1 MPKFLSILDNIF
13 SLEVLLIVRFQLQA
27 DFNVIFRGSLADST
41 LIVPLISPF
50 FVCPFLLR
58 ETSSQ
63 SMGTFD
69 PIAQF
74 PNPSLVVS
82 KKKLIGDGPGHRGH
96 SMNPSMDNSEKYD
109 EPDLLNSK
117 LEGCV

>member
-1 MPKFLSILDNIF
+1 
-13 SLEVLLIVRFQLQA
+13 
-27 DFNVIFRGSLADST
+27 
-41 LIVPLISPF
+41 
-50 FVCPFLLR
+50 
-58 ETSSQ
+58 
-63 SMGTFD
+63 MGTFD

-74 PNPSLVVS
+74 PNPGLVVS

-117 LEGCV
+117 LEGCVFKRGERARITHQGRGDDRLPCG